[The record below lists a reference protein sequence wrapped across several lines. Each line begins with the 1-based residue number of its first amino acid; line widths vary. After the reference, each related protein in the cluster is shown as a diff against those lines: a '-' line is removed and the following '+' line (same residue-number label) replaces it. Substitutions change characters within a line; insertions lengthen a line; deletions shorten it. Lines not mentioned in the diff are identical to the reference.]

1 MNESVLNYEQ
11 VRQVAIDGMMLIS
24 IVLLL
29 AVELPL

>member
-11 VRQVAIDGMMLIS
+11 VRQVAIDGMMLII